1 MPNPRKMTEWHS
13 GKKQQ
18 IFAVTHQHGESI
30 FVSHR
35 VEGRGGWSGGA
46 REGRERGNIKKG
58 TRYIPLHP
66 LYRAQT
72 SPTYLGGVG

>member
-1 MPNPRKMTEWHS
+1 MALRQKATDIRCYSPTRRINLRGPQSGRK
-13 GKKQQ
+13 
-18 IFAVTHQHGESI
+18 
-30 FVSHR
+30 
-35 VEGRGGWSGGA
+35 GRLFSVAKEGA

-72 SPTYLGGVG
+72 SPTYLGGVGWI

>member
-1 MPNPRKMTEWHS
+1 MTEWHS

-30 FVSHR
+30 FVGHR
-35 VEGRGGWSGGA
+35 VEGGGWSAVAKEGA